1 MSTDSPLR
9 CFHPSNLFTYAS
21 LAAGVA
27 AIAAAF
33 EGLRGAA
40 GALVAAAVILDTF
53 DGRFAR
59 LFARTADQRAIG
71 VQLDS
76 LADAVAFGVAPAV
89 CMTVL
94 RPDASGGGVFAF
106 VWWASMFAFVAA
118 AISRLAFYNTRH
130 DVPGFVGLPAP
141 VGALVWASFLLTDPG
156 PALSAAVFFGVASAM
171 VLPLAIPRPRGLA
184 LAAFVCWPLVVI
196 AGHIG

>member
-1 MSTDSPLR
+1 MTSPLR
-9 CFHPSNLFTYAS
+9 CFHPSNLLTYAS

-27 AIAAAF
+27 AIAAALD
-33 EGLRGAA
+33 GSRGAA
-40 GALVAAAVILDTF
+40 GALVALAVVLDTF

-59 LFARTADQRAIG
+59 LFARTPDQRALG

-76 LADAVAFGVAPAV
+76 LVDAVAFGVAPAI
-89 CMTVL
+89 CMTLL
-94 RPDASGGGVFAF
+94 RPVAAADALTAMA
-106 VWWASMFAFVAA
+106 WWAAMFAFVAA

-130 DVPGFVGLPAP
+130 DEPGFVGLPAP
-141 VGALVWASFLLTDPG
+141 VAALVWASFLLADPG
-156 PALSAAVFFGVASAM
+156 PAAAAVLFFCAAAAM

-184 LAAFVCWPLVVI
+184 FAAFVCWPLAVI